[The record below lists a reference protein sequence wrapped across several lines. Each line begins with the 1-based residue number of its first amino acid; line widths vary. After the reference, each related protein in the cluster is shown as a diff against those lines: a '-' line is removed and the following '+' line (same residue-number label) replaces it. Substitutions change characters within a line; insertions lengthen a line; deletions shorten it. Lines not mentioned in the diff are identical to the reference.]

1 LLSPQQQQL
10 EPQGNFGSLIETL
23 IEPSAVMLFLTALFI
38 ALYIRFLWKR
48 SRELAAMLSAMLCD
62 AIK

>member
-10 EPQGNFGSLIETL
+10 EPEGNFGSL

-48 SRELAAMLSAMLCD
+48 SRDLAAMLSAMLCD